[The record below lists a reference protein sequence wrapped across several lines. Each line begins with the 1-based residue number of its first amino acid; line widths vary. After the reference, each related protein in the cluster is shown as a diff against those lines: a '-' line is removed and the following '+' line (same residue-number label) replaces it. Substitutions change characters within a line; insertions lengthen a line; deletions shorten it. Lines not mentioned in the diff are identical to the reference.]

1 MEAKDR
7 VVYTRVS
14 RSELANID
22 RAAERLGITRSQL
35 MRALTRLDIRTIEGA
50 SSAAAA
56 AAPVLYL
63 ITESPCNDLTRTIR
77 KHGYLYN
84 QVAHALNKIKNNR
97 SIPARIVHD
106 ELEPALA
113 SIEEIRRR
121 MTVIE
126 AEWEAARWRLAEE
139 SLLLLEGG
147 LL

>member
-22 RAAERLGITRSQL
+22 RAAERLGVTRSQL
-35 MRALTRLDIRTIEGA
+35 MRALTRLDIRTIE
-50 SSAAAA
+50 S
-56 AAPVLYL
+56 APVLYL

-126 AEWEAARWRLAEE
+126 AEWEAARWRLAGE